1 MVITSLNRPLLQKI
15 PSWVLWIVVWI
26 NMLIDIT
33 CECDLY
39 FYTFKCISLC
49 CIMETAAPR
58 NRMRAVR
65 GGEATR
71 TSLFTGVL
79 HWHLG
84 LWPAHPRRTEEKK
97 QNSEATSETRK
108 KTSSAAGTFWHKQFN
123 NNQHPLLMT
132 VAPDTTSTV
141 EWFRWFSRS
150 KWKWMCVGFNQRLT
164 LKYRL
169 IYSDH

>member
-49 CIMETAAPR
+49 CIMETAALR

-84 LWPAHPRRTEEKK
+84 LWPAHPEELKKKNKTQRPHQKPGKK
-97 QNSEATSETRK
+97 QVLLQELSDTNSSIITNIHYWWLWHQILPALWSGSGGFHDLNESE
-108 KTSSAAGTFWHKQFN
+108 
-123 NNQHPLLMT
+123 
-132 VAPDTTSTV
+132 
-141 EWFRWFSRS
+141 
-150 KWKWMCVGFNQRLT
+150 CVLV
-164 LKYRL
+164 L
-169 IYSDH
+169 IRG